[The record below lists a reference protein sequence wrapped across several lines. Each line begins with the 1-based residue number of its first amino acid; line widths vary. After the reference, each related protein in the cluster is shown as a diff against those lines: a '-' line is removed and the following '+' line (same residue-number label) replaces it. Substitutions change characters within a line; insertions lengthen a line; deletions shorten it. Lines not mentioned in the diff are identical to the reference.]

1 MQVSAQ
7 RQILAGLIVD
17 LFQLADGRTLGPL
30 TPDAIA
36 ELHLNNEEEHVVPII
51 DEPPIVA
58 QDQQPTEG
66 RSVATIEHLRQQGAE
81 LVRNGHVSKGKYA
94 MKLDGAHSFI
104 ENCGCFVMERQI
116 GRAHV

>member
-17 LFQLADGRTLGPL
+17 LRQLADGRT
-30 TPDAIA
+30 PDAVA

-51 DEPPIVA
+51 AEPPILA

-66 RSVATIEHLRQQGAE
+66 RSIATIGHLRQQGAE
-81 LVRNGHVSKGKYA
+81 
-94 MKLDGAHSFI
+94 
-104 ENCGCFVMERQI
+104 
-116 GRAHV
+116 